1 MKKLSIF
8 LAFLLFVGFQA
19 AAQMQISGTVTG
31 VEDGLSIPGVSVV
44 VKNNPTIGTT
54 TDIDGKYSL
63 TVPSETQALVF
74 SFVGMFKQEVA
85 INGRTVID
93 VQLEEEVLAMDE
105 VIVVAYGVK
114 KKEAVSGA
122 VDVVKAEKLQEI
134 PTTSFDKALQGN
146 ISGLQTVSSS
156 GQPGSVAEVRIRGI
170 GSFSAGN
177 EPLYIVDGVPV
188 ITGDLSQ
195 ESSTTNVLAT
205 LNPSDIASVS
215 VLKDATATSLYGS
228 RASNGVILITTKSG
242 HKGDTKIT
250 FTAQY
255 GLSSRTTN
263 NFEVLNA
270 DEYRMLEYEAYI
282 NRGDSPADAYNA
294 AYDPLDD
301 THYDEDWVEEAFLD
315 DAVTQSYELKASG
328 GNEETQ
334 FYLSGSY
341 FDQEGIAL
349 GSGMTRYTGRLN
361 LDHKVGNKFKM
372 GTKITGS
379 YTNQTTPM
387 TDAAYFA
394 SPVVGAYLLPPTI
407 PARNDDGTPNFDFA
421 TMGGA
426 NFVGIIEY
434 NDYVAHMTRM
444 LNSTYLQ
451 YDILENLTFKTNLGI
466 DYFNIDEIFYDDMR
480 SPGNTAQG
488 IGRATEAFAKQTNLI
503 NTNTLIWNETFA
515 EVHNVDILLGQEAQ
529 KEIYSDA
536 TVASENFP
544 SYKLRQI
551 SAGANPVTA
560 DGSATEATLMSY
572 FSQLNYNF
580 NNKYYLTG
588 SFRRDGSSRFGADH
602 KWANFWSVGGSWR
615 ITEENFMSGIDI
627 LTSLKLRASYG
638 TSGNS
643 DIDDFASV
651 GLYGFGDAYNSQP
664 GSGPTQISNPD
675 LRWEKNENMNIGFDF
690 IIMSTING
698 SFEYYQITTSDLLM
712 NVPLSLTSGFENTLQ
727 NVGAMKNQ
735 GYEFTIS
742 ADILRTAGL
751 QSDFKWFLDFN
762 FTSNKNEITELYDG
776 EDIIAGTK
784 IRREGEPYQTFYMQ
798 EWAGVNPA
806 NGAPL
811 WYDEDGN
818 IVDTYGGNKI
828 IVGNA
833 DPDYYGGLT
842 NTFAYKGF
850 QLSAHF
856 YYQYGNEIYDNTSRI
871 VASDGAF
878 MNMNQSRVQLNRWT
892 TPGQITDTPI
902 RVAGNGSNSNQ
913 MSTRWLEDGSF
924 VRLRNVKLSYT
935 LPEKY
940 SSKAMLSNVLI
951 YVQGTNL
958 YTWTNYSGLDP
969 EQLLDGTAWFAYPNA
984 KTWTIGLNMTF

>member
-1 MKKLSIF
+1 MKKLTIF
-8 LAFLLFVGFQA
+8 LAFLLFVAFQA
-19 AAQMQISGTVTG
+19 AAQVQISGTVTG
-31 VEDGLSIPGVSVV
+31 ADDGLSIPGVSIV
-44 VKNNPTIGTT
+44 VKDNPTIGTT

-74 SFVGMFKQEVA
+74 SFVGMLKQEVA

-122 VDVVKAEKLQEI
+122 VDVVKAERLQEI
-134 PTTSFDKALQGN
+134 PATSFDKTLQGN

-188 ITGDLSQ
+188 ITGDLAQ
-195 ESSTTNVLAT
+195 QASTTNALAS
-205 LNPSDIASVS
+205 LNPNDIESVS

-242 HKGDTKIT
+242 KKGDTEIT
-250 FTAQY
+250 FSSQY
-255 GLSSRTTN
+255 GISSKTTN

-294 AYDPLDD
+294 AYDPLD
-301 THYDEDWVEEAFLD
+301 TEHYDTDWVKEAFLD
-315 DAVTQSYELKASG
+315 DAVTQNYELKASG

-349 GSGMTRYTGRLN
+349 GSGMTRYSGRLN
-361 LDHKVGNKFKM
+361 LDHKMGNKVKL

-407 PARNDDGTPNFDFA
+407 AARNEDGTPNFDFA
-421 TMGGA
+421 TMGGT

-434 NDYVAHMTRM
+434 NDYVAHSTRL

-451 YDILENLTFKTNLGI
+451 YDILENLFFKTNLGI
-466 DYFNIDEIFYDDMR
+466 DYYNIDEQYYDDPR
-480 SPGNTAQG
+480 SPGNTAEG
-488 IGRATEAFAKQTNLI
+488 IGRSSESFTTQTHLI
-503 NTNTLIWNETFA
+503 STNILMWNETFA
-515 EVHNVDILLGQEAQ
+515 DVHNVDILLGQEAQ
-529 KEIYSDA
+529 KEIFKQAY
-536 TVASENFP
+536 VASENFP
-544 SYKLRQI
+544 SYKLRQL
-551 SAGANPVTA
+551 SAGSTPVTA
-560 DGSATEATLMSY
+560 TGSASDATLMSY
-572 FSQLNYNF
+572 FTQLNYNL

-643 DIDDFASV
+643 DIDDFASR
-651 GLYGFGDAYNSQP
+651 GLYAFGTSPDGLVDYNYYGQP
-664 GSGPTQISNPD
+664 GSGPYQIANPD
-675 LRWEKNENMNIGFDF
+675 LRWEQNENMNIGFDF

-698 SFEYYQITTSDLLM
+698 SFEYYQINTSDLLM
-712 NVPLSLTSGFENTLQ
+712 NVPVSTTSGFEESLQ
-727 NVGAMKNQ
+727 NIGAMKNQ
-735 GYEFTIS
+735 GFEFTIS
-742 ADILRTAGL
+742 ADVLRTAGL
-751 QSDFKWFLDFN
+751 QGDFQWFLDFN
-762 FTSNKNEITELYDG
+762 ITSNNNEITELYAG
-776 EDIIAGTK
+776 EDIIDGTK

-806 NGAPL
+806 NGMPL
-811 WYDEDGN
+811 WYDEDG
-818 IVDTYGGNKI
+818 
-828 IVGNA
+828 
-833 DPDYYGGLT
+833 
-842 NTFAYKGF
+842 
-850 QLSAHF
+850 
-856 YYQYGNEIYDNTSRI
+856 
-871 VASDGAF
+871 
-878 MNMNQSRVQLNRWT
+878 
-892 TPGQITDTPI
+892 
-902 RVAGNGSNSNQ
+902 
-913 MSTRWLEDGSF
+913 
-924 VRLRNVKLSYT
+924 
-935 LPEKY
+935 
-940 SSKAMLSNVLI
+940 
-951 YVQGTNL
+951 
-958 YTWTNYSGLDP
+958 
-969 EQLLDGTAWFAYPNA
+969 
-984 KTWTIGLNMTF
+984 